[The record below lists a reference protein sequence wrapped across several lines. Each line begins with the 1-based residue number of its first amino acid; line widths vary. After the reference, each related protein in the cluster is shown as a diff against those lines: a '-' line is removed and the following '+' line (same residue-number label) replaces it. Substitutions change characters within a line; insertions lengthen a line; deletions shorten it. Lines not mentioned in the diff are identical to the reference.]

1 MVGRK
6 RHILVDT
13 LGLLIS
19 TRVSPASD
27 HDQHGAKGL
36 LAGLKPLQP
45 RLAVVYADGAY
56 AGEKLAAWCVKHAG
70 VELRVV
76 RRRDRHR
83 FVVLPK
89 RWIVERTFA
98 WLGRNRRLAKDYE
111 GRVQTTEL
119 LIEIAMIGLMLRR
132 LAPSQPNL

>member
-19 TRVSPASD
+19 TWVGPASD
-27 HDQHGAKGL
+27 HDQRGAKGL

-45 RLAVVYADGAY
+45 RLAIVYADGAY
-56 AGEKLAAWCVKHAG
+56 AGEKLAIWCAEHTG
-70 VELRVV
+70 IELRVV
-76 RRRDRHR
+76 RRRERHR
-83 FVVLPK
+83 FELLPK

-98 WLGRNRRLAKDYE
+98 WLGRNRRLARDYE
-111 GRVQTTEL
+111 YRVQTTEL
-119 LIEIAMIGLMLRR
+119 LIEIAMIGLMLPR
-132 LAPSQPNL
+132 LAPSKPSL

>member
-1 MVGRK
+1 MAGRK

-19 TRVSPASD
+19 AWVGPASD
-27 HDQHGAKGL
+27 HDQRGARGL

-45 RLAVVYADGAY
+45 RLAVVYGDGAY
-56 AGEKLAAWCVKHAG
+56 AGARLAAWCAEHAG

-76 RRRDRHR
+76 RRRERRR
-83 FVVLPK
+83 FEVLPK

-98 WLGRNRRLAKDYE
+98 WLGRNRRLARDYE
-111 GRVQTTEL
+111 GRAQTTEM
-119 LIEIAMIGLMLRR
+119 LIEVAMIGLMLRR
-132 LAPSQPNL
+132 LAPP